1 MYQRGMVH
9 PINTPDRWEIYGK
22 ERSRGAQPLPRCSQ
36 QTEKHAKSSL
46 RPAPDGSKK
55 LQAAFPLQRL
65 IFQRLRVLAEVV
77 GLLRSLFLDV
87 GAVDLVGE

>member
-36 QTEKHAKSSL
+36 QAEKHAC
-46 RPAPDGSKK
+46 
-55 LQAAFPLQRL
+55 
-65 IFQRLRVLAEVV
+65 
-77 GLLRSLFLDV
+77 GLLRVGAKSCKLLFLYRN
-87 GAVDLVGE
+87 